1 MNTTTKRKTPRDTTE
16 FEREQLRYLLSTDDL
31 SVTLADVNPSLS
43 WLPILQEMKLIQS
56 STQLAPW
63 VERNFGEIDA
73 IKDVAS
79 NIHFFS
85 PEAAELLESRLN
97 RQADRLQPLL
107 VKCWRLIIRAIR
119 SGNRKALRNEWFD
132 IAPRVKRGEQAPELV
147 NRLAAVLTPK
157 LRIRERLAWH
167 DDENRGAPQRPTD
180 LMSIDYEIDQ
190 AVSENEVLSAWPSD
204 APAEADERLLR
215 ALSVAVSTT
224 LEDAIDVGVESN
236 TTFSISDTDV
246 PSVADHRQN
255 AYRTGFLPIVRLIA
269 DVWTRLAAKD
279 RMLALPLVE
288 SWRTSRYRLVRRLAL
303 YAAADTTVPS
313 STAAQVLATIPQG
326 ELFLTNSTVEVHRL
340 ARARWRDFPAPAAE
354 AIQARIVAG
363 PPGDWFRDEAE
374 VERNVDR
381 TRFDLLG
388 DLERNEVELSA
399 VARTTLA
406 EIRNRWPQWQLRPP
420 EQAGFRIWHEG
431 PRSIT
436 GNPGKFQGVSDDLL
450 ISSAKGAAET
460 AGLMEGDAWQALCQ
474 SDPERALRGL
484 TLEAKRGQWP
494 AWAWD
499 PFLWAAPRLEG
510 SENVAQVAA
519 VLLQSPPAQ
528 FSQIAEA
535 ASYWLNE
542 KAGELGDDLLWPLW
556 DQIEQ
561 VIPRDDAVGQMRDAL
576 TSLAKLARGP
586 SSRNSYEKAYKRA
599 QRRRDAGS
607 HARTLRQVTR
617 GKRNCWISRASSCRG
632 GGIVSLRES
641 GNLDVRASHTSVSM
655 VFARRTGRMVCAE
668 IRKLHWIAEALSSN
682 ERFVPG
688 AVRSQRRPGGRSRGL
703 RRMVGSDHDLQPTSP
718 ERLPNHKAGGAIRV
732 AARWL
737 RGIGQRRPSACRR
750 DGGRRTPR
758 KSRRCGAV
766 WWARFSK
773 VFGRSTPNFN
783 RHPIPSS
790 LSKFCL
796 ERAMRFQK
804 PPMLLSLSPELRT
817 PSITRACFLSRR
829 PTNSSIRRH
838 PKGCLIS

>member
-1 MNTTTKRKTPRDTTE
+1 
-16 FEREQLRYLLSTDDL
+16 
-31 SVTLADVNPSLS
+31 
-43 WLPILQEMKLIQS
+43 
-56 STQLAPW
+56 
-63 VERNFGEIDA
+63 
-73 IKDVAS
+73 
-79 NIHFFS
+79 
-85 PEAAELLESRLN
+85 
-97 RQADRLQPLL
+97 
-107 VKCWRLIIRAIR
+107 
-119 SGNRKALRNEWFD
+119 
-132 IAPRVKRGEQAPELV
+132 
-147 NRLAAVLTPK
+147 
-157 LRIRERLAWH
+157 
-167 DDENRGAPQRPTD
+167 
-180 LMSIDYEIDQ
+180 MSIDYEIDQ

-576 TSLAKLARGP
+576 THSLNSPAGRLAEILMKKLTKGPKDEEMPEVMRERFDKLLAAKGTAGFLARVRVAAEVSFLFERAETWTSERVIPLFQWSSPDAQAAWSARKYANYIGSPRLFHRTKDSFLELFGRSDVPEEDRVAYAEWLAAIMISNQRHQSDYPITKPEARSALRRVGSAGLGSVGHRLAVEMEGANPEEKQKVWRSVVGP
-586 SSRNSYEKAYKRA
+586 IFKGVWPL
-599 QRRRDAGS
+599 DAELQSPSNTFKLVQILLG
-607 HARTLRQVTR
+607 A
-617 GKRNCWISRASSCRG
+617 
-632 GGIVSLRES
+632 
-641 GNLDVRASHTSVSM
+641 GNAFPEAADAIIP
-655 VFARRTGRMVCAE
+655 FARSEDTQHHASVFS
-668 IRKLHWIAEALSSN
+668 ISEADQFVYSS
-682 ERFVPG
+682 
-688 AVRSQRRPGGRSRGL
+688 
-703 RRMVGSDHDLQPTSP
+703 SP
-718 ERLPNHKAGGAIRV
+718 ERMLDLLAAVVADAPAKSVFALNKA
-732 AARWL
+732 
-737 RGIGQRRPSACRR
+737 
-750 DGGRRTPR
+750 
-758 KSRRCGAV
+758 
-766 WWARFSK
+766 
-773 VFGRSTPNFN
+773 
-783 RHPIPSS
+783 
-790 LSKFCL
+790 L
-796 ERAMRFQK
+796 ERVCAVTPSLANRKKFQK
-804 PPMLLSLSPELRT
+804 LVAQASVS
-817 PSITRACFLSRR
+817 
-829 PTNSSIRRH
+829 
-838 PKGCLIS
+838 